1 MEGKERSM
9 QEMLKELDEHIEK
22 LESEETSLEDSF
34 QIYEKGM
41 NLIKECNDKIDAV
54 EKKVLQLEDDG
65 SLKEME

>member
-1 MEGKERSM
+1 MEEKERSM